1 MSALLTALLTALTQ
15 QPAAGSSSGV
25 EAGAPQQ
32 LEAAHAVGLIEGLVS
47 VPRFDMMAMS
57 LSSRDK
63 AGLRQLWES
72 AVAAV
77 DEGLQQRMGA
87 VKPKYRL

>member
-1 MSALLTALLTALTQ
+1 VSALLTALLTALTQ
-15 QPAAGSSSGV
+15 QPAAGSS
-25 EAGAPQQ
+25 GAEEGGLQQ
-32 LEAAHAVGLIEGLVS
+32 LEAAHAVALMEELVS

-72 AVAAV
+72 GVAAV
-77 DEGLQQRMGA
+77 DEGLQQRMRA
-87 VKPKYRL
+87 IKPKYRL